1 MTSFHK
7 WSIRETCFVWKC
19 LIWSINIACFCVCV
33 NIMRCAH
40 AHRLSPP
47 LLWCSLLFVR
57 LRRSA
62 VQRLLPAAP
71 HTPRQ
76 PRCAATAHRRL
87 LCCKQ
92 SHGDTVRRYS
102 MKKMHGNNTLP
113 MRCYL
118 IWLFAT
124 QFTSTAFR
132 EEREESRSH
141 LPASWGTFYCEKWKG
156 VCFWDRLTRQ
166 KSILSLAVS
175 LMLPEQPNASDT
187 WVTDGET
194 EADRCWCCA
203 GSAGELNTY
212 SLNVRTVTDALL
224 RLPRAP
230 SLWIWVET
238 MTEMFRSTSDELCR
252 PFHTRFPNFRW
263 LVIIWV

>member
-7 WSIRETCFVWKC
+7 WSIRETCFIWKC

-156 VCFWDRLTRQ
+156 VCFLGQTDQTEIHFVTCCVTDVTGATERIWHLSDGWRDRGRQ
-166 KSILSLAVS
+166 M
-175 LMLPEQPNASDT
+175 LML
-187 WVTDGET
+187 
-194 EADRCWCCA
+194 
-203 GSAGELNTY
+203 
-212 SLNVRTVTDALL
+212 
-224 RLPRAP
+224 
-230 SLWIWVET
+230 
-238 MTEMFRSTSDELCR
+238 CR
-252 PFHTRFPNFRW
+252 KCRGAEH
-263 LVIIWV
+263 IQSKC